1 MPLFGMYMDPLYL
14 GVMIVSMILAGWAT
28 AKVKGNFARFSR
40 VRAAT
45 GMTGA
50 QVAREILRRN
60 NLPDVDVVET
70 RGMLSDHYDPRTRTV
85 RLSPEVYR
93 VPSVA
98 AVAVAAHE
106 TGHALQHATRYAP
119 LALRSAAVP
128 IARLGSYAPW
138 LIIIGGFWLN
148 MLSLIYAG
156 VILFAG
162 VVAFQLVTLPV
173 ELNASTRARAQLER
187 LRLVSTTDSAG
198 VRKVLNAAAMTY
210 VAAAA
215 TAVLQLLYFVSLL
228 GGRRD

>member
-1 MPLFGMYMDPLYL
+1 MYMDPLYL